1 MENPTYT
8 MKELNKFFEVNEL
21 IPISLKGNVKD
32 ESGEHSIY
40 HYRGLKIDMEKYN
53 FESKEEIEELLS
65 KVSYLIRTDLINS
78 FADYSIE
85 KGSKGV
91 DIMEVQQDFL
101 VSDICSMNVIEQYK
115 DELY

>member
-21 IPISLKGNVKD
+21 TPISLKGNVKD
-32 ESGEHSIY
+32 EWSEHSIY

-65 KVSYLIRTDLINS
+65 KVSYLIRTDLTNS
-78 FADYSIE
+78 FIDFC
-85 KGSKGV
+85 KKKGV
-91 DIMEVQQDFL
+91 ERMDIYEVQQEFL
-101 VSDICSMNVIEQYK
+101 VSEICSMNVIEQYE